1 MENVI
6 YMSNEGVSTI
16 SLNRPEKYNAL
27 DGQTLIE
34 LLETIKII
42 KENDDKI
49 VILTGE
55 GPAFC
60 AGGDINSMTDFAAGE
75 NFNESMDLISELTM
89 ELYLLPKLLI
99 TAVNG
104 SIAGLGL
111 SLALNSDYIIA
122 DEEAEFSMLFA
133 GIGLVPDG
141 GGHFHLEERLGAHKA
156 KQFIWGMEK
165 IKGEKVLEIG
175 LADISTKK
183 RAVMEANQL
192 TKTLKHAPLLAMIE
206 SKLLLHNQK
215 KEKLVAYLEAEKQSQ
230 GKMFQTEDHKE
241 GVRAFLNKEMP
252 VFKSK

>member
-16 SLNRPEKYNAL
+16 SLNRPKKYNAL

-34 LLETIKII
+34 LLETIREVK
-42 KENDDKI
+42 KNDDKI

-60 AGGDINSMTDFAAGE
+60 AGGDINAMTEFSSSE
-75 NFNESMDLISELTM
+75 KFEESMDLISELTM

-104 SIAGLGL
+104 SVAGLGL

-122 DEEAEFSMLFA
+122 DEAAEFSMLFA

-141 GGHFHLEERLGAHKA
+141 GGHFHLEERLGTHKA

-165 IKGEKVLEIG
+165 IKGEKVVEMGI
-175 LADISTKK
+175 ADISTKK

-192 TKTLKHAPLLAMIE
+192 AGTLKHAPLLAMIE
-206 SKLLLHNQK
+206 SKLLLHTSKQK
-215 KEKLVAYLEAEKQSQ
+215 KLAAYLEAEKQSQ

-252 VFKSK
+252 IFKSK

>member
-6 YMSNEGVSTI
+6 FMSNEGVSTI

-27 DGQTLIE
+27 DGQTLKE
-34 LLETIKII
+34 LLEVIKEV

-60 AGGDINSMTDFAAGE
+60 AGGDINSMNDFAEGDNFGE
-75 NFNESMDLISELTM
+75 LMDLISELTT

-111 SLALNSDYIIA
+111 SIALNSDYIIA
-122 DEEAEFSMLFA
+122 EEEAEFSMLFA

-141 GGHFHLEERLGAHKA
+141 GGHFHLEERLGAHEA

-165 IKGEKVLEIG
+165 IKGEKVLEMK

-183 RAVMEANQL
+183 RAVMEANKLAKELQ
-192 TKTLKHAPLLAMIE
+192 HAPLLAMIE
-206 SKLLLHNQK
+206 SKLLIHNNK
-215 KEKLVAYLEAEKQSQ
+215 KAKLETYLKAEKDSQ
-230 GKMFQTEDHKE
+230 AKMFQTDDHKE
-241 GVRAFLNKEMP
+241 GVRAFLNKERP
-252 VFKSK
+252 IFKSK

>member
-6 YMSNEGVSTI
+6 YMSNNGVSTI

-27 DGQTLIE
+27 DGQTLID

-60 AGGDINSMTDFAAGE
+60 AGGDINSMTDFASSDQ
-75 NFNESMDLISELTM
+75 FDQSMDLISELTK

-99 TAVNG
+99 TAING
-104 SIAGLGL
+104 SVAGLGL

-122 DEEAEFSMLFA
+122 EEEAEFSMLFA

-141 GGHFHLEERLGAHKA
+141 GGHFRLEERLGTHKA

-165 IKGEKVLEIG
+165 IKGEKVIEMG
-175 LADISTKK
+175 LADIITSK

-192 TKTLKHAPLLAMIE
+192 TKTLKYAPLLTMIE

-215 KEKLVAYLEAEKQSQ
+215 LDKLSRYLAAEKASQ

-241 GVRAFLNKEMP
+241 GVRAFLNKERP

>member
-27 DGQTLIE
+27 DGQTLTE
-34 LLETIKII
+34 LLGIIKEV

-60 AGGDINSMTDFAAGE
+60 AGGDINAMTEFASSE
-75 NFNESMDLISELTM
+75 SFNESMDLIAELTM
-89 ELYLLPKLLI
+89 ELYMLPKLLI

-104 SIAGLGL
+104 SVAGLGL

-122 DEEAEFSMLFA
+122 EEEAEFSMLFA

-141 GGHFHLEERLGAHKA
+141 GGHFHLEERLGTHKA

-165 IKGEKVLEIG
+165 IKGEKVKEMG
-175 LADISTKK
+175 LADIITSK

-192 TKTLKHAPLLAMIE
+192 TNTLKHAPLLAMIE
-206 SKLLLHNQK
+206 SKLLLHNSK
-215 KEKLVAYLEAEKQSQ
+215 KDKLAAYLEAEKHSQ

-241 GVRAFLNKEMP
+241 GVRAFLSKERP
-252 VFKSK
+252 AFKSK